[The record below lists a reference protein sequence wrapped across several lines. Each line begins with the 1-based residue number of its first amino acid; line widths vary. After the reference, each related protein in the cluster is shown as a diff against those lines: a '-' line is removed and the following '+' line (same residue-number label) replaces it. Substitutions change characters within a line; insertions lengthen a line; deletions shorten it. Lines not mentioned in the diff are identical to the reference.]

1 MVSRYV
7 LMILIA
13 IMIHS
18 GVYAS
23 QLSDKSVDSNHLLKH
38 NIGDM
43 KYDDLKRAKG
53 ALSHQWLM
61 EKREWTDQHEQDM
74 DCCLGCLGLAPFVVG
89 LYCDVSNMSPSIYG
103 IPLGKVLGAVVGGV
117 AMVHFDNE
125 DYPPQTETAK
135 KLALVQQELQNRK
148 NIKID

>member
-1 MVSRYV
+1 M
-7 LMILIA
+7 LFI
-13 IMIHS
+13 
-18 GVYAS
+18 
-23 QLSDKSVDSNHLLKH
+23 SVDSDHLLKH

-89 LYCDVSNMSPSIYG
+89 LYCDVSNMSPSVYG
-103 IPLGKVLGAVVGGV
+103 MSLGKVIGGVVGTV
-117 AMVHFDNE
+117 AMVKFDNG
-125 DYPPQTETAK
+125 DQLLQTNTSK
-135 KLALVQQELQNRK
+135 KLDLVQQELRK
-148 NIKID
+148 RKKRLIKIRCFFI